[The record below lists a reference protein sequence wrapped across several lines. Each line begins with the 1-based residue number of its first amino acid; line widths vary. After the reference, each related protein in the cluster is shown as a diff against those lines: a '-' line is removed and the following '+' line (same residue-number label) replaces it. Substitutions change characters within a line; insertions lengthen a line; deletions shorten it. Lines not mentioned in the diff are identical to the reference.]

1 VRPSLLHSMSGL
13 RGLSLVGRESSKADL
28 GAVKGVRDLDVKDA
42 SDFGCLPPA
51 YSSAGDDSF

>member
-1 VRPSLLHSMSGL
+1 MSGL